1 MRLDWR
7 NQSITVK
14 GKQILLNRYEFLLFT
29 YLMRHPGWIFS
40 KEELYE
46 TIWKEP
52 GEFCGSAVA
61 NVVSQIRRKL
71 RMAGAKQDYIQT
83 VVNSGYRFL
92 KEN

>member
-46 TIWKEP
+46 AIWKQP